1 MFYKMVENDN
11 PLSLAELEKEF
22 SEVIQLDE
30 RRDSLVFLIEQVGDP
45 AFSQDFYRLLA
56 ELEESKKPNSEE
68 ITLRGIFYLAEAIAY
83 DKRITLERAIEDLEA
98 GNHRDWIAVCA
109 QEILNRIS
117 DSHFSRDTS
126 DREKLPD
133 ILVWCQKK
141 LRGAK

>member
-1 MFYKMVENDN
+1 
-11 PLSLAELEKEF
+11 
-22 SEVIQLDE
+22 
-30 RRDSLVFLIEQVGDP
+30 
-45 AFSQDFYRLLA
+45 
-56 ELEESKKPNSEE
+56 
-68 ITLRGIFYLAEAIAY
+68 LAEAIAY